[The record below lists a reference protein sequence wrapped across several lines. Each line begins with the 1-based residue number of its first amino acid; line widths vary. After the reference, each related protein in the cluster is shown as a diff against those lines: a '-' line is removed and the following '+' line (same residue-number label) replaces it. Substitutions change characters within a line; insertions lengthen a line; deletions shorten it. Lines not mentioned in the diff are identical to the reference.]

1 MVIGGRNITGAGRGQ
16 SWPAPV
22 PSVPFA
28 STSWRMPP
36 RFSANGR
43 DTPGKVNGSCRPMSQ
58 AETDSSPPGPRLL
71 PIVASLLAL
80 LLLGFALFGDRG
92 ILRALQASRQKSTL
106 QEEVRQLESINAE
119 LRQEIESLRNDRR
132 YLEAIARKE
141 LGMVKDDELV
151 YQFRS
156 AQKPSRPRQMPDLPA
171 KSRSFRLRAA
181 MIPSGEIRFQLSSS
195 SQYSSQHPITSTL
208 PSLDSSNP
216 RG

>member
-1 MVIGGRNITGAGRGQ
+1 
-16 SWPAPV
+16 
-22 PSVPFA
+22 
-28 STSWRMPP
+28 
-36 RFSANGR
+36 
-43 DTPGKVNGSCRPMSQ
+43 MSQ
-58 AETDSSPPGPRLL
+58 AEADSSPQGPRLL

-106 QEEVRQLESINAE
+106 QEEVRQLEVINTE

-156 AQKPSRPRQMPDLPA
+156 TQKSVTSLANAGSP
-171 KSRSFRLRAA
+171 
-181 MIPSGEIRFQLSSS
+181 GEK
-195 SQYSSQHPITSTL
+195 PIA
-208 PSLDSSNP
+208 PGP
-216 RG
+216 GR

>member
-1 MVIGGRNITGAGRGQ
+1 
-16 SWPAPV
+16 
-22 PSVPFA
+22 
-28 STSWRMPP
+28 
-36 RFSANGR
+36 
-43 DTPGKVNGSCRPMSQ
+43 MSQ

-156 AQKPSRPRQMPDLPA
+156 AQKTATPKANVGSP
-171 KSRSFRLRAA
+171 
-181 MIPSGEIRFQLSSS
+181 GEK
-195 SQYSSQHPITSTL
+195 PIVSD
-208 PSLDSSNP
+208 PVQ
-216 RG
+216 